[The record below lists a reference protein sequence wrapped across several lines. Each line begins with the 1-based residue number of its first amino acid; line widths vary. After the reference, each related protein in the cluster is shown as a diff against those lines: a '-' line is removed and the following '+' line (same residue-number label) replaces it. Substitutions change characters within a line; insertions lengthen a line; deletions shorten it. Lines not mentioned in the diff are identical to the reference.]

1 MCSKQQIKASINSL
15 LKRVEQVENIVPGID
30 DKVEEYVR
38 PLVHHQKAKP
48 GGGRGGGIKRE
59 WRKG

>member
-48 GGGRGGGIKRE
+48 GGGRGGG
-59 WRKG
+59 